1 MEQLHGTLVMVTLIE
16 MMKGIFEDFLDHKII
31 IFIFEATRI
40 CVDQRPK
47 IYEIKKGD
55 KKM

>member
-1 MEQLHGTLVMVTLIE
+1 MTVTLIE
-16 MMKGIFEDFLDHKII
+16 MMKGIFEVFLDHKII